1 MGFHQ
6 NEHAMK
12 GSRDSLCAMV
22 GEIVSKSQVRR
33 RIFQQL
39 LVAFLTISRRI
50 NFRQLARL
58 GWHHESTW
66 HDWFSKN
73 LDLKTFN
80 MDLIKRHGSGNWFV
94 IFDPSFL
101 SKSGKKTPHIG
112 RFWSGCAQ
120 AVKRGLEMGSF
131 AVGDFGHR
139 TAFHL
144 NASLTP
150 SPVELKKGGQTL
162 VGHYVAEVVKNRAAI
177 AQFGNKL
184 AADGF
189 FGVSTFVN
197 PVAELGVEVISCL
210 RANAVL
216 FYAPDAPKTPKRGRP
231 RKKGARIDWKNLD
244 DTKLAIVFSDAE
256 KRVRA
261 GLVYA
266 NALKRIV
273 RLVAVEF
280 LRPDGCVQAR
290 KLLFSTNLKTEPAQI
305 EQCYQGRF
313 QIEFLFRDA
322 KQFTGL
328 SHCQSTNLLKIE
340 NHLNLS
346 MTAVSVAKMAH
357 HLSDANEFNPPF
369 SMAQI
374 TDYYRN
380 LHFVD
385 QFSQALGLNP
395 TLTKNN
401 PNIKKLLF
409 SMSCEAIAA

>member
-1 MGFHQ
+1 
-6 NEHAMK
+6 MK

-22 GEIVSKSQVRR
+22 GEIVSKGQVRL
-33 RIFQQL
+33 RILQEL
-39 LVAFLTISRRI
+39 LVAFLTMPRRI
-50 NFRQLARL
+50 NFRQLGRL

-73 LDLKTFN
+73 LDIKTFN

-94 IFDPSFL
+94 IFDPCFL

-131 AVGDFGHR
+131 AVGDLGHH

-144 NASLTP
+144 SASLTP
-150 SPVELKKGGQTL
+150 SATELKKAGQTL
-162 VGHYVAEVVKNRAAI
+162 IGHYRGEVVKNIRAI
-177 AQFGNKL
+177 AQLGNKL
-184 AADGF
+184 VVDGF

-197 PVAELGVEVISCL
+197 PIVELGVELISCL

-216 FYAPDAPKTPKRGRP
+216 FYAPDVQQTPKRGRP
-231 RKKGARIDWKNLD
+231 RKKGARIDWKNVD
-244 DTKLAIVFSDAE
+244 EVRLAIVFSDAE
-256 KRVRA
+256 KRVRS

-280 LRPDGCVQAR
+280 LRPDGSIQAR
-290 KLLFSTNLKTEPAQI
+290 KLLFSTNLKTEPTQI
-305 EQCYQGRF
+305 EQCYKGRF

-328 SHCQSTNLLKIE
+328 SHCQSTNPVKIE

-346 MTAVSVAKMAH
+346 MTAVSVAKIAH
-357 HLSDANEFNPPF
+357 HLSDVNEFDGPF

-380 LHFVD
+380 MHFVD

-409 SMSCEAIAA
+409 SMSYEAIAA

>member
-1 MGFHQ
+1 
-6 NEHAMK
+6 MK
-12 GSRDSLCAMV
+12 GSRDSLCAIV
-22 GEIVSKSQVRR
+22 GEIVSKGQVRM
-33 RIFQQL
+33 RIFQHL
-39 LVAFLTISRRI
+39 LLAFLSLPRRI
-50 NFRQLARL
+50 NFRQLSRL

-66 HDWFSKN
+66 HDWFSK
-73 LDLKTFN
+73 DLGIKAFN
-80 MDLIKRHGSGNWFV
+80 MDLIKRRGSGNWFV

-101 SKSGKKTPHIG
+101 PKSGKKTPHLG

-120 AVKRGLEMGSF
+120 AVKRGLEVGCF
-131 AVGDFGHR
+131 AVGDLGHR

-144 NASLTP
+144 SASLTP
-150 SPVELKKGGQTL
+150 SPVDLKKSGDTL
-162 VGHYVAEVVKNRAAI
+162 VSHYVAEVVKNLAAI

-184 AADGF
+184 VVDGF

-216 FYAPDAPKTPKRGRP
+216 FYAPDVPLTTKRGRP
-231 RKKGARIDWKNLD
+231 RKKGGRIDWQNPDETRLP
-244 DTKLAIVFSDAE
+244 LLYSDAE
-256 KRVRA
+256 KRVRS

-266 NALKRIV
+266 NALKRVV

-290 KLLFSTNLKTEPAQI
+290 KILFSTNLKTGAEQI
-305 EQCYQGRF
+305 EQCFQGRF

-328 SHCQSTNLLKIE
+328 AHCQSTSQVKIE

-346 MTAVSVAKMAH
+346 LTAVSVAKLAH
-357 HLSDANEFNPPF
+357 HLGQHNVDNAPF

-374 TDYYRN
+374 NEYYRN

-385 QFSQALGLNP
+385 LFSKALGLNP
-395 TLTKNN
+395 SSTKNN
-401 PNIKKLLF
+401 PKIQKLLF
-409 SMSCEAIAA
+409 SMSYEAIAA